1 LSNRAVLNYLLVPRT
16 TGFRPREPSLMPHQ
30 SDREL
35 VEAARGGDAEAFG
48 ALVRRHQRRI
58 YRLTA
63 HLLRSASEAEDVTQ
77 ETFVR
82 AYGALARFDGR
93 SEPFTWIYRIAVNL
107 SLNAIRSRKT
117 QRTSAPPDESRMD
130 SMLLEARGSLASPAD
145 QTADRQLA
153 LALLDGLNELSDT
166 LRTTLILVGV
176 DGVSHAEAAEVLG
189 CPEGTIAWRVHE
201 ARRKLRAYLVTRG
214 HPSEDRKP

>member
-1 LSNRAVLNYLLVPRT
+1 
-16 TGFRPREPSLMPHQ
+16 MPHQ

-58 YRLTA
+58 FRLTA

-82 AYGALARFDGR
+82 AYGALSRFDGR

-107 SLNAIRSRKT
+107 SLNALRSRKT
-117 QRTSAPPDESRMD
+117 QRTSSPPDDSRIEG
-130 SMLLEARGSLASPAD
+130 LLVEARGSPASPAE

-153 LALLDGLNELSDT
+153 LALLDGMNELSDT
-166 LRTTLILVGV
+166 LRTTLILVGI
-176 DGVSHAEAAEVLG
+176 DGLSHAEASEVLG

-201 ARRKLRAYLVTRG
+201 ARRKLRAYLASRG
-214 HPSEDRKP
+214 HTQDLEEA

>member
-1 LSNRAVLNYLLVPRT
+1 MTVTAAEPRFGGPRLSNRSVLNYLLVPRK

-58 YRLTA
+58 FRLTA

-117 QRTSAPPDESRMD
+117 SRTSTPPTR
-130 SMLLEARGSLASPAD
+130 RGS
-145 QTADRQLA
+145 
-153 LALLDGLNELSDT
+153 
-166 LRTTLILVGV
+166 
-176 DGVSHAEAAEVLG
+176 
-189 CPEGTIAWRVHE
+189 
-201 ARRKLRAYLVTRG
+201 RA
-214 HPSEDRKP
+214 